1 MPRRKNLYWFANYRK
16 QKTYILIFIY
26 DARRILYVVWVF
38 LLIARNESQIITFDM
53 VGKPK
58 SYKSYTS
65 DGWLTAFFKNR
76 KRTINQQWMI
86 LFVNSI
92 CILADKYEDI
102 VFPGFKTGCLIIR
115 FILWHVKTKLTTKC
129 ESSINNS

>member
-1 MPRRKNLYWFANYRK
+1 
-16 QKTYILIFIY
+16 
-26 DARRILYVVWVF
+26 
-38 LLIARNESQIITFDM
+38 
-53 VGKPK
+53 
-58 SYKSYTS
+58 
-65 DGWLTAFFKNR
+65 
-76 KRTINQQWMI
+76 MI

-102 VFPGFKTGCLIIR
+102 VLYIPGLKTGCLIIR